1 MFEENKM
8 MKKDDLQNRIKC
20 IICVCALF
28 LTGCSSIGLAQ
39 EATFESAYDNEPQEE
54 PVNIYT
60 SQATAIIEAVDP
72 ENQII
77 SVYLTDR
84 NESRTFTYTGS
95 TLVND
100 KYGAS
105 MSMVQL
111 AAGDIAELQYNSEL
125 EEAGSIK
132 LSEDVWSYEDVTKYA
147 FDEGSGSASVGDEA
161 FRLDGNV
168 RIFSNGKEIE
178 LSQII
183 KQDVLTFQG
192 KGHTIM
198 SITVDKGHGYLK
210 LVHDEAVQGG
220 WIEIGQ
226 TIISRIAPDMLITVP
241 EGSYSVRLSGAGVEE
256 TREVTIERNQET
268 LLDLGDIEI
277 PEPENGLVTLKVTP
291 EKAQVFIDDIE
302 VETVYPIRL
311 DLGIHRITAKAE
323 GYDTVSEYF
332 EVGEEGAAVKLEL
345 SEKKEVSGNSVS
357 SYQENRTLTISAPVD
372 AEVYQDNLYMGIAP
386 VTYSKTAGTHTITLR
401 KEGYIT
407 RSYSIEV
414 PDDGRDVTYSFPDL
428 DPENSESTVS
438 GNTVSG
444 NSGNLS
450 SESSTAT
457 SDNTVSGNT
466 VSGNSVTDNT
476 EDSGSTQINNQ

>member
-1 MFEENKM
+1 M
-8 MKKDDLQNRIKC
+8 
-20 IICVCALF
+20 
-28 LTGCSSIGLAQ
+28 
-39 EATFESAYDNEPQEE
+39 
-54 PVNIYT
+54 
-60 SQATAIIEAVDP
+60 
-72 ENQII
+72 
-77 SVYLTDR
+77 
-84 NESRTFTYTGS
+84 
-95 TLVND
+95 
-100 KYGAS
+100 
-105 MSMVQL
+105 
-111 AAGDIAELQYNSEL
+111 
-125 EEAGSIK
+125 
-132 LSEDVWSYEDVTKYA
+132 
-147 FDEGSGSASVGDEA
+147 
-161 FRLDGNV
+161 
-168 RIFSNGKEIE
+168 
-178 LSQII
+178 
-183 KQDVLTFQG
+183 
-192 KGHTIM
+192 
-198 SITVDKGHGYLK
+198 
-210 LVHDEAVQGG
+210 
-220 WIEIGQ
+220 
-226 TIISRIAPDMLITVP
+226 
-241 EGSYSVRLSGAGVEE
+241 
-256 TREVTIERNQET
+256 
-268 LLDLGDIEI
+268 DLGDIEI